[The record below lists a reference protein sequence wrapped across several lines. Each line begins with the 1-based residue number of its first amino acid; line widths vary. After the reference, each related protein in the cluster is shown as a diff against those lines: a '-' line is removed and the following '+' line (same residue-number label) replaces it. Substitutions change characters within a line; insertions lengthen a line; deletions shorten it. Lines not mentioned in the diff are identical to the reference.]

1 LFYYAICN
9 VGSHKKAATT
19 L

>member
-1 LFYYAICN
+1 MVRFWEKN
-9 VGSHKKAATT
+9 VGSHKKKLT